1 MTKKLIYVLLL
12 GIIAAGFGFYMYN
25 KPHKNIRNSKVD
37 FTMEAKQLFSAFEE
51 NESEANTKYL
61 DKIIEVSGT
70 VREANTGEENNISV
84 ILESENELS
93 GVICQLDNLTS
104 HKKTNFKPGE
114 NVVFKGICT
123 GMLMDVVMVR
133 CIEIQKN

>member
-1 MTKKLIYVLLL
+1 
-12 GIIAAGFGFYMYN
+12 MYN
-25 KPHKNIRNSKVD
+25 KPHKNIGNSKVD
-37 FTMEAKQLFSAFEE
+37 FKMEAKQLFAAFEE

-70 VREANTGEENNISV
+70 VREVNTGEEDNISV

-93 GVICQLDNLTS
+93 GVICQLDNLTT
-104 HKKTNFKPGE
+104 HKKTNFSPGE
-114 NVVFKGICT
+114 KVIFKGICT

-133 CIEIQKN
+133 CVEVEKN